1 MAATRLQTRPVARTV
16 LRTATAQIVTFA
28 STLSLD
34 GPGIDALVDRELAE
48 DPALERDLP
57 DPPWGHALRSSGAFD
72 PDALPTRCDQRAELA
87 MEVAACLPSRD
98 RHLAAALVD
107 ELDDRG
113 FLASEPADIARR
125 AGVELA
131 RLRGAL
137 DVLHTVAPV
146 GVGTTG
152 PVACVVAH
160 LRVAPVASSLRCLAE
175 RILTDTLALA
185 AAGDVERIAVELAA
199 DVHDVDAALD
209 AIRGHA
215 RPVPAWD
222 GEVDTPIAAPPDL
235 IVIDADGLRAEAV
248 ERRRHRLRVASSYLA
263 PGAPEG
269 QVARAET
276 FIARLE
282 ERWRTMERVGGHV
295 VRWQSG
301 FVRDRREALRD
312 LTRSAVAA
320 DLGVHPSTVS
330 RAVTNRTVALPD
342 GRVLPLSALFAN
354 AELLRRELARLLA
367 LEQRPTSD
375 ASLAREL
382 RMRGYVVARRTVA
395 KYRTQLEAAPLSAG

>member
-1 MAATRLQTRPVARTV
+1 MTATRLQARLAERTV

-34 GPGIDALVDRELAE
+34 SSGVDALVERELAE
-48 DPALERDLP
+48 NPALERELS
-57 DPPWGHALRSSGAFD
+57 DPSWGHWSQPSAGFD
-72 PDALPTRCDQRAELA
+72 PDAFPIRRDHRAELA
-87 MEVAACLPSRD
+87 VDVAACLPSRD
-98 RHLAAALVD
+98 RHLATVLVD

-113 FLASEPADIARR
+113 FLTSEPADVAQR

-137 DVLHTVAPV
+137 DVLRTVAPV
-146 GVGTTG
+146 GVGTAG
-152 PVACVVAH
+152 PVACVVAY
-160 LRVAPVASSLRCLAE
+160 LRLAPVASPLRCLAE
-175 RILTDTLALA
+175 KILAEKLALA
-185 AAGDVERIAVELAA
+185 ATGEVERIAVELSA
-199 DVHDVDAALD
+199 DVDDVTAALG
-209 AIRGHA
+209 AIRRHA
-215 RPVPAWD
+215 QPAPAWD
-222 GEVDTPIAAPPDL
+222 GEAVPPIAPPPDL
-235 IVIDADGLRAEAV
+235 IVIDAERLRVEAF

-263 PGAPEG
+263 VGASGG
-269 QVARAET
+269 QVARAEA
-276 FIARLE
+276 FITRLD

-295 VRWQSG
+295 IQWQTG

-330 RAVTNRTVALPD
+330 RAVANRTVALPD
-342 GRVLPLSALFAN
+342 GRILPLSALFAS
-354 AELLRRELARLLA
+354 AELVRRELARLLT
-367 LEQRPTSD
+367 LEGRPTSD

-395 KYRTQLEAAPLSAG
+395 KYRAQLEAPPLGPG